1 MRYWDV
7 PSGVLV
13 QAGETVRVF
22 SLLEDTVLVWPA
34 PVPAV
39 MLTAA
44 PFHSSTV
51 HVLVLSWSVVLVC
64 VPVAVPLSPG
74 AMPLAVP
81 VSLAAVPASALG
93 VRILNVAATRVSSIV
108 STADPL
114 NVALSPF
121 TVPTNTRVLAP
132 IGPVWV
138 SLLHAAS
145 ASAASAITP
154 QASRTP
160 RRVVWSPRS
169 SSMSAPVDGS
179 IFDANRFSRH
189 L

>member
-7 PSGVLV
+7 PSGVVV
-13 QAGETVRVF
+13 QPGETVSV
-22 SLLEDTVLVWPA
+22 LVVLEDTVLVWPA

-108 STADPL
+108 STTDPR
-114 NVALSPF
+114 SEE
-121 TVPTNTRVLAP
+121 
-132 IGPVWV
+132 
-138 SLLHAAS
+138 
-145 ASAASAITP
+145 
-154 QASRTP
+154 
-160 RRVVWSPRS
+160 RRVGKECRS
-169 SSMSAPVDGS
+169 RWAPY
-179 IFDANRFSRH
+179 H
-189 L
+189 